1 MDVTSWLRATPR
13 LLVVTAR
20 NGRPSR
26 LAVERLARERG
37 WELAVSPAD
46 ADLLVVCGT
55 PDPGWGDAIER
66 VWAQVPAPRA
76 RADVGSADGARDEL
90 DRAYHRL
97 RDGTGA
103 GLACVSPATEE
114 ARAEPGHGTVASAHE
129 VQAHEVQVDEVPTH
143 EMSGHGMSEHEMSE
157 HEMSDGHDMHMMHGG
172 EVAGL
177 PMADRAPDRDGLTLD
192 VLQMSLGPVLP
203 DWPAGLVVHVT
214 LQGDVVQ
221 AARVEVVGEPG
232 PAWEGPPAAAALDG
246 LAQLL
251 AVCGSS
257 TAARTARRLRDDVL
271 ADTVDSA
278 VLHRFARRLRR
289 SRTLRWATDGLG
301 RLDDGRPD
309 LAGDATAR
317 WLRWLDTAEHG
328 GPAPDAGRAAAAL
341 TALPGLVE
349 GRELASVRVVVASLD
364 LDLDALM
371 MVPG

>member
-1 MDVTSWLRATPR
+1 MDMTSWLRATPR
-13 LLVVTAR
+13 LLVITAR
-20 NGRPSR
+20 NGRPAR

-37 WELAVSPAD
+37 WELAAAPAD
-46 ADLLVVCGT
+46 ADLLVVCGA
-55 PDPGWGDAIER
+55 PGPGLGDAIER
-66 VWAQVPAPRA
+66 IWSQVPAPRA
-76 RADVGSADGARDEL
+76 RADVGPADGARDEL
-90 DRAYHRL
+90 DRAYRGL
-97 RDGTGA
+97 RGGSGA
-103 GLACVSPATEE
+103 GHASVSSATEE
-114 ARAEPGHGTVASAHE
+114 ARPEPGRGTVASAHE
-129 VQAHEVQVDEVPTH
+129 VKAHEVPADEVPADEVPADEVPGH
-143 EMSGHGMSEHEMSE
+143 EMSGHEMSG
-157 HEMSDGHDMHMMHGG
+157 GHDMHMMHGG

-192 VLQMSLGPVLP
+192 VLQMSLGPVLS

-232 PAWEGPPAAAALDG
+232 PAWECPPAAAALDG

-271 ADTVDSA
+271 AGTVDSA

-301 RLDDGRPD
+301 KLDDGPD

-341 TALPGLVE
+341 TALAGLVE

-364 LDLDALM
+364 MDLDALM

>member
-1 MDVTSWLRATPR
+1 MA
-13 LLVVTAR
+13 
-20 NGRPSR
+20 
-26 LAVERLARERG
+26 
-37 WELAVSPAD
+37 PAD

-55 PDPGWGDAIER
+55 PGPRLGDAIER
-66 VWAQVPAPRA
+66 VWSQVPAPRA

-90 DRAYHRL
+90 DRVPHRL
-97 RDGTGA
+97 RDATGA
-103 GLACVSPATEE
+103 GHACVSPATEE
-114 ARAEPGHGTVASAHE
+114 ARPEPGHGTVASAHEVQAHEVQAHE

-143 EMSGHGMSEHEMSE
+143 EMSGHEMSG
-157 HEMSDGHDMHMMHGG
+157 GHDMHMMHVG

-192 VLQMSLGPVLP
+192 VLQMSLGPVLS

-221 AARVEVVGEPG
+221 TARVEVVGEPG
-232 PAWEGPPAAAALDG
+232 PAWDGSPAASALDG

-251 AVCGSS
+251 GVCGSS

-271 ADTVDSA
+271 AGTVDSA
-278 VLHRFARRLRR
+278 VLHRFARRLHR

-328 GPAPDAGRAAAAL
+328 GPAPDAGRAAAAV

-349 GRELASVRVVVASLD
+349 GRELASVRVVVASLN
-364 LDLDALM
+364 LDLDALVT
-371 MVPG
+371 VPR